1 MAPGAGCPDRRGPSC
16 PAGPPRKSANLSPCG
31 RRARRHK
38 SHIACTARAP
48 PYAERPSG
56 CSRKACWKV
65 RTPKIPIRASD
76 GGAPDHCESGSCC
89 RHHRHQSMT
98 ALRCG
103 RARCSSSM
111 RRAVTGRSATSTKLR
126 PSFAAALRHRVIAIA
141 GTICEWRMVRAA
153 MRDMLRDIDALIS
166 AAAIHYCQNGHI
178 QIASFPNVVSIF
190 IICASPARNLRWFKS
205 PPRPRASAG
214 ISSGRSILWRV
225 LAQFTGRVSE
235 APV

>member
-1 MAPGAGCPDRRGPSC
+1 
-16 PAGPPRKSANLSPCG
+16 
-31 RRARRHK
+31 
-38 SHIACTARAP
+38 
-48 PYAERPSG
+48 
-56 CSRKACWKV
+56 
-65 RTPKIPIRASD
+65 
-76 GGAPDHCESGSCC
+76 
-89 RHHRHQSMT
+89 
-98 ALRCG
+98 
-103 RARCSSSM
+103 
-111 RRAVTGRSATSTKLR
+111 
-126 PSFAAALRHRVIAIA
+126 
-141 GTICEWRMVRAA
+141 

-225 LAQFTGRVSE
+225 LAQFKGRVSE